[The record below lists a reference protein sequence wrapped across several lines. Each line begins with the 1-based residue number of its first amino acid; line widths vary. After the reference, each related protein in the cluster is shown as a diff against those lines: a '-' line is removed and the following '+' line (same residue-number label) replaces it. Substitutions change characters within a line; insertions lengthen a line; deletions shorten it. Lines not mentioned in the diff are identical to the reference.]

1 MQVKILVAKGKAK
14 KKQVVLELPVIVG
27 RSDDVELTIP
37 HPAVSRQHCELFES
51 GGRVRVRDLGS
62 TNCTR
67 VAGKK
72 VPEAVLRPHDRFTI
86 GPFTLVIDYGDER
99 GEATLEMDDR
109 AASAGSASSSRKPS
123 PAEEEPPSD
132 WDDSDDDA
140 GLWDESDASGEVEAP
155 RKPKAKPGD
164 TPRPEAAV
172 RPSAPAEP
180 PKAKK
185 PPQKIASST
194 TTTTPTSG
202 PDPELGLDLDELLE
216 GLEGLNLNDFLK
228 GID

>member
-1 MQVKILVAKGKAK
+1 
-14 KKQVVLELPVIVG
+14 VLELPVIVG

-62 TNCTR
+62 TNGTR

-86 GPFTLVIDYGDER
+86 GPFTLVIDYQDER

-109 AASAGSASSSRKPS
+109 AAHAGSASSSRKQS

-132 WDDSDDDA
+132 WDDSDDAA
-140 GLWDESDASGEVEAP
+140 GLWDESDSSGEVEAP
-155 RKPKAKPGD
+155 RKPEARPSD

-172 RPSAPAEP
+172 RPPASAEP
-180 PKAKK
+180 AKAKK